1 VFSNKQAQ
9 PPVVD
14 PMLELLLTLARNDG
28 PIGVGLIVDGIPMAG
43 VLGPADG
50 FAELLDGDLVRLLD
64 AMNATAEQRD
74 GVEGSFTRIGVPRMH
89 DDPFHIVLSSAKVQT
104 AGEWDDVAH
113 VMIDLRKVSAWW
125 PLSAQG
131 DATVTYEKG

>member
-1 VFSNKQAQ
+1 MFSNKQAQ

-43 VLGPADG
+43 VLGPSDG
-50 FAELLDGDLVRLLD
+50 FAELLDADLLRLFAAMD
-64 AMNATAEQRD
+64 ASTTDTE
-74 GVEGSFTRIGVPRMH
+74 GVAGTFTRVGVPRMK

-104 AGEWDDVAH
+104 AGDWDDVAH